1 MGHRVLILGMGG
13 TLGSVAARA
22 FRAAGWDVGRY
33 HRGTDM
39 AVAARGVQWIFNAMN
54 PPNYHA
60 WDKFLPE
67 ITAQVLAAAQ
77 ASGAR
82 VMVPGN
88 VYVFGTQPDPW
99 GAATPHEPCSRKGRL
114 RAEMEARYRAAT
126 DAGTKV
132 LILRAGDF
140 VQADAPATILN
151 RVMLKSVG
159 KGRVTAMGTPDV
171 PRAYAD
177 LADLTRAAVALAETG
192 EALPDFLDLGFP
204 GTVFSTQELADE
216 IGRQL
221 TRPIRVDAFP
231 WWALRLSA
239 PFWELGREL
248 LEMRYLYDTPHS
260 IDGEDFMSLFPEFKL
275 KTTERI
281 AYEHLFMKGLRV
293 G

>member
-13 TLGSVAARA
+13 TFGTAAGRA
-22 FRAAGWDVGRY
+22 FRAAGWDVARY

-39 AVAARGVQWIFNAMN
+39 AVAARGVQWIVNAMS
-54 PPNYHA
+54 PPDYHA
-60 WDKFLPE
+60 WDRFLPE
-67 ITAQVLAAAQ
+67 ITTQVLAAAH

-82 VMVPGN
+82 IMLPGN
-88 VYVFGTQPDPW
+88 VYVFGRQPGPW
-99 GAATPHEPCSRKGRL
+99 GAATSHEPCSRKGRL

-126 DAGTKV
+126 EAGTKV

-151 RVMLKSVG
+151 RVMLKSVA
-159 KGRVTAMGTPDV
+159 KGRVTAMGKPDV

-192 EALPDFLDLGFP
+192 DALPDFLDLGFP
-204 GTVFSTQELADE
+204 GTTFSTQELADE

-221 TRPIRVDAFP
+221 TREIRVDAFA
-231 WWALRLSA
+231 WWALRLAA
-239 PFWELGREL
+239 PVWELGREL

-260 IDGEDFMSLFPEFKL
+260 IDGADFRTLFPDFTL

-281 AYEHLFMKGLRV
+281 VYEHLFMKGLRV